1 METITLNMR
10 CGTWTEKGVRRKNE
24 DSLEVE
30 RNMDLFMIADGMG
43 GHPSGDLASQG
54 AVQEALR
61 ALKDA
66 PVPEH
71 FLREAILL
79 AHEELAQA
87 GDNRGSTLTIA
98 LIVGTQLKV
107 GHVGDCRLFVDGRQV
122 TKDQGSGEM
131 LHHFLG
137 GGRVPEVAL
146 YDVPIRNGSW
156 LLMTTDGVH
165 DTIPILSEM
174 PRLIMSTKGQP
185 EEIARLL
192 VNSALKSGSNDNC
205 SCIVAQLTPH
215 SESPTMT

>member
-10 CGTWTEKGVRRKNE
+10 CGTWTEKGVRRRNE
-24 DSLEVE
+24 DALEVD
-30 RNMDLFMIADGMG
+30 RNLDMFLIADGMG

-54 AVQEALR
+54 AIAEALR
-61 ALKDA
+61 ALRDS
-66 PVPEH
+66 PSPEN

-79 AHEELAQA
+79 AHQELSEA

-98 LIVGTQLKV
+98 QIVDRELHV
-107 GHVGDCRLFVDGRQV
+107 AHVGDCRLFVDGRQI

-137 GGRVPEVAL
+137 GDRVPEVAL
-146 YDVPIRNGSW
+146 YRVPIRRGSW

-185 EEIARLL
+185 EEIARML
-192 VNSALKSGSNDNC
+192 VHTARSGSNDNC
-205 SCIVAQLTPH
+205 SCIVAQLTP
-215 SESPTMT
+215 EG